1 MRIAMAH
8 SHLTTFGGGERFVLE
23 VSQRLAA
30 RHEITLY
37 TSTYVPERTYP
48 ELASFPLVH
57 VSPLQWATL
66 HIKADAILAHTFG
79 ANLLAYGNS
88 NVAYYVHSLRSRYL
102 TGGNRPDLLLRRA
115 LDRRAIRH
123 DRRIIANSRFTA
135 QKFQGLYQRDVTD
148 LVYCGIDASLFAVL
162 EMVGDHA
169 LYLGRL
175 APEKGLERLLRWWE
189 PLDYPLHIVGSGD
202 PTYVQALKQQAGKRV
217 RFLEPVSGEAVAA
230 AYQQCR
236 FVVYLPFEEEL
247 GIVPLEAMGAG
258 KPVIG
263 SNEGGLTETVIPGKT
278 GFLVDSAEAFQE
290 AARQLID
297 SDEACKALGSAG
309 RAQAQPFTWERTAEQ
324 IEHICFEIAEGKE
337 SAPSLQLDA
346 EKR

>member
-1 MRIAMAH
+1 VRIAMAH

-23 VSQRLAA
+23 VSRRLAA

-37 TSTYVPERTYP
+37 TSTYIPEMTYP
-48 ELASFPLVH
+48 ELASFSLVH

-66 HIKADAILAHTFG
+66 HVQADAIVAHTFG
-79 ANLLAYGNS
+79 ANLLAYVNP

-102 TGGNRPDLLLRRA
+102 TGGSRPDLILRRA

-123 DRRIIANSRFTA
+123 DRRIIANSQFTA

-148 LVYCGIDASLFAVL
+148 LVYCGIDASLFAVP
-162 EMVGDHA
+162 ETIGDHA

-175 APEKGLERLLRWWE
+175 APEKGLERLLSWWE

-202 PTYVQALKQQAGKRV
+202 PAYVQALKQQAGKQA
-217 RFLEPVSGEAVAA
+217 RFWEPVSGEAVAA

-263 SNEGGLTETVIPGKT
+263 SNEGGLKETVIPGKT
-278 GFLVDSAEAFQE
+278 GFLVDSAEAFQA
-290 AARQLID
+290 AARQLIA
-297 SDEACKALGSAG
+297 SDDLCQTLGSAG
-309 RAQAQPFTWERTAEQ
+309 RAQAQAFTWERTAEQ
-324 IEHICFEIAEGKE
+324 IECICAEMAEGRE
-337 SAPSLQLDA
+337 NASSLQS
-346 EKR
+346 

>member
-23 VSQRLAA
+23 VSRRLAA

-37 TSTYVPERTYP
+37 TSTYIPERTYP
-48 ELASFPLVH
+48 ELARFPLVH

-66 HIKADAILAHTFG
+66 HIKADAIVAHTFG
-79 ANLLAYGNS
+79 ANLLAYANP

-102 TGGNRPDLLLRRA
+102 TGGSRPDLILRRA

-123 DRRIIANSRFTA
+123 DRRVIANSQFTA

-148 LVYCGIDASLFAVL
+148 LVYCGIDASLFAVPETL
-162 EMVGDHA
+162 GDHA

-202 PTYVQALKQQAGKRV
+202 TAYVQALKQQAGKQV
-217 RFLEPVSGEAVAA
+217 RFLEPVSGDDVAA

-263 SNEGGLTETVIPGKT
+263 SNEGGLRETVIPGKT

-290 AARQLID
+290 ASRQLID

-309 RAQAQPFTWERTAEQ
+309 RMHAQPFTWERTAEQ
-324 IEHICFEIAEGKE
+324 IEHICAEMAEGKE
-337 SAPSLQLDA
+337 IAPPLQPTNKD
-346 EKR
+346 